1 LKKRIA
7 YLTVLLCIT
16 FTGMQ
21 KTVVAQDNYLTLGNP
36 QIQNLPKYDL
46 APYHFGF
53 VLAINQMDFTIHRVP
68 DYKPLD
74 SLCTI
79 TSTPQWGFN
88 IGIIS
93 NLRLGTYLDLRF
105 VPTLS
110 FGTRTM
116 NYSIMQNHDS
126 VLTIYTKN
134 VESTYLDFPLL
145 LKYRSK
151 RINNFAAYVIG
162 GFQYS
167 FDLASQAN
175 KEQKPNQQYVLKLK
189 EKDVLYQMG
198 VGFDF
203 YTEYFKFAV
212 ELKMSYGLFD
222 LLQHDNTIYTQGI
235 ERLNSKIFQLSFL
248 FE

>member
-1 LKKRIA
+1 
-7 YLTVLLCIT
+7 
-16 FTGMQ
+16 MQ
-21 KTVVAQDNYLTLGNP
+21 KTAIAQDYTPGFGRSP

-53 VLAINQMDFTIHRVP
+53 VLAINQMNFTIHRIP
-68 DYKPLD
+68 DFKPLD
-74 SLCTI
+74 SLRTI

-88 IGIIS
+88 IGIVS

-110 FGTRTM
+110 FGTRTL
-116 NYSIMQNHDS
+116 NYTIMQNHDS
-126 VLTIYTKN
+126 ILTSYTKN

-145 LKYRSK
+145 VKYRSK
-151 RINNFAAYVIG
+151 RLNNFAAYVIG
-162 GFQYS
+162 GVQYS
-167 FDLASQAN
+167 FDLASQAG
-175 KEQKPNQQYVLKLK
+175 KEQKPNQQYLVRLE
-189 EKDVLYQMG
+189 EKDVQYQMG

-203 YTEYFKFAV
+203 YTLYFKFAV

-222 LLQHDNTIYTQGI
+222 LLKHDNTVYTQGI
-235 ERLNSKIFQLSFL
+235 EKLNSKIFQLSFL

>member
-1 LKKRIA
+1 LKKSIT
-7 YLTVLLCIT
+7 YLAILLFIT
-16 FTGMQ
+16 FTGIQ
-21 KTVVAQDNYLTLGNP
+21 KVSFAQDYLTLGNP

-53 VLAINQMDFTIHRVP
+53 VLAVNQMDFTVHRVP

-74 SLCTI
+74 SLRSI
-79 TSTPQWGFN
+79 ISVPQWGFN

-93 NLRLGTYLDLRF
+93 NLRLATYLDLRF

-110 FGTRTM
+110 FGSRQI
-116 NYSIMQNHDS
+116 NYTIAQNHDS
-126 VLTIYTKN
+126 VLVTYNKPI
-134 VESTYLDFPLL
+134 ESTYLDFPLL

-151 RINNFAAYVIG
+151 RLNNFAAYVIG
-162 GFQYS
+162 GVQFSY
-167 FDLASQAN
+167 DLASQAN
-175 KEQKPNQQYVLKLK
+175 KVQKTNQQYVVKLK
-189 EKDVLYQMG
+189 EKDVLYQLG

-222 LLQHDNTIYTQGI
+222 LLQHDNTIYTEGI